1 MQTFKT
7 FALSLAFATLA
18 TLPAFAQDKLKVAVG
33 QRGVWENSVSELGQ
47 DAGIFKKHGLQL
59 EVLYTQG
66 GGETQQAVISGSVD
80 IGIGVGTY
88 GVMGAF
94 SKGAP
99 VRILGATMR
108 GYYEFWY
115 VPAASPL
122 KTMKDAEG
130 KTMAYSTTGSS
141 TQVMVQALSR
151 AAGVTTKP
159 TATGSPPSTFT
170 QVMSGQVDIGW
181 TAPPLMLDALETGR
195 IRVLAK
201 GDEVPEFRNQPV
213 RVILANAGSLE
224 KNADAMARYMAAYRE
239 TIEWLWSNPDA
250 LKAYAKWA
258 EVSDQIAL
266 RTRDEFVQKDRANP
280 DKMDGIVDMNED
292 AVKLKF
298 IPAPLTKEQLATL
311 VQLQAAKK

>member
-1 MQTFKT
+1 MQTFT
-7 FALSLAFATLA
+7 RLALGTAFATLIA
-18 TLPAFAQDKLKVAVG
+18 LPAFAQDKLKVAVG

-80 IGIGVGTY
+80 LGIGVGTY

-99 VRILGATMR
+99 VRILGATMT

-115 VPAASPL
+115 VPATSPL

-141 TQVMVQALSR
+141 TQVMVMAL
-151 AAGVTTKP
+151 AKMAGVTVKP
-159 TATGSPPSTFT
+159 TATGSPPPTFT

-224 KNADAMARYMAAYRE
+224 KNRDAMARYMAAYRE
-239 TIEWLWSNPDA
+239 TIEWLWSSPDA
-250 LKAYAKWA
+250 IKAYAKWA
-258 EVSDQIAL
+258 EVSDQIAI

-280 DKMDGIVDMNED
+280 DKMEGIADMNED

-298 IPAPLTKEQLATL
+298 IPAPLTKDQLNTL
-311 VQLQAAKK
+311 VQLQPIKK